1 MENSRNE
8 INECMLELLNVAL
21 VRTVA
26 IPDRVILEHV
36 MLIAIL
42 HANIGT
48 EIGNANRNLILL
60 NIF

>member
-8 INECMLELLNVAL
+8 INECMLDILYAVLLRDVI
-21 VRTVA
+21 V
-26 IPDRVILEHV
+26 PERVILEHV

-48 EIGNANRNLILL
+48 EIGR
-60 NIF
+60 FS